1 MFTISVFFYT
11 MKKNF
16 GILAFYICAPK
27 ISWIYRTLLFVD
39 NVMSRIL
46 FFLLT
51 AFDSIYRGN
60 LSWLVSRRSILAKHA
75 TTPLSP
81 QPKQEN
87 MKQSRLSLEE
97 SIEIMQVVEINNA
110 LAVILGNAQLLL
122 LKNTVASEDR
132 AKLKAIEMSSF
143 RIQGLVER
151 MIESKKTA
159 TSQTPSEDRLE
170 AMAPSLNPTP

>member
-1 MFTISVFFYT
+1 MT
-11 MKKNF
+11 
-16 GILAFYICAPK
+16 K
-27 ISWIYRTLLFVD
+27 IG
-39 NVMSRIL
+39 

-60 LSWLVSRRSILAKHA
+60 LSWLEFRRSVLAKQA
-75 TTPLSP
+75 TILLSL
-81 QPKQEN
+81 QPKQET
-87 MKQSRLSLEE
+87 MKQSKLPVQE
-97 SIEIMQVVEINNA
+97 SIEIMRAVEINNA

-122 LKNTVASEDR
+122 LKDTVAPEDR

-159 TSQTPSEDRLE
+159 TSQKPAEDRVE
-170 AMAPSLNPTP
+170 AITSPLTPTP

>member
-1 MFTISVFFYT
+1 MS
-11 MKKNF
+11 
-16 GILAFYICAPK
+16 
-27 ISWIYRTLLFVD
+27 VD
-39 NVMSRIL
+39 NVISRIL

-51 AFDSIYRGN
+51 AFDSIYKGN
-60 LSWLVSRRSILAKHA
+60 LSWLEFRRSILAKHA
-75 TTPLSP
+75 TIPLSL
-81 QPKQEN
+81 QIKQQT

-97 SIEIMQVVEINNA
+97 SIEIMQAVEINNA

-122 LKNTVASEDR
+122 LKNTVAPEDR

-159 TSQTPSEDRLE
+159 GSQTPSEDQLE
-170 AMAPSLNPTP
+170 TMATSLRPTP

>member
-1 MFTISVFFYT
+1 MS
-11 MKKNF
+11 
-16 GILAFYICAPK
+16 
-27 ISWIYRTLLFVD
+27 VD
-39 NVMSRIL
+39 NAISRIL

-60 LSWLVSRRSILAKHA
+60 LSWLKFRRSLLAKNS
-75 TTPLSP
+75 TIPLLP
-81 QPKQEN
+81 QPKQET
-87 MKQSRLSLEE
+87 MKQNRLSLEE
-97 SIEIMQVVEINNA
+97 SIEIMQAVEINNA

-122 LKNTVASEDR
+122 LKNTVAPEDR

-159 TSQTPSEDRLE
+159 TSQTPAEDQLE
-170 AMAPSLNPTP
+170 VIAPSLNPTP

>member
-1 MFTISVFFYT
+1 

-16 GILAFYICAPK
+16 GILAFYIITLQ
-27 ISWIYRTLLFVD
+27 ISWIYRTLPFVD
-39 NVMSRIL
+39 NVISRIC

-60 LSWLVSRRSILAKHA
+60 LFWLDSGAVFLVKHG

-81 QPKQEN
+81 RPKQKT
-87 MKQSRLSLEE
+87 MKQSRLPLQE
-97 SIEIMQVVEINNA
+97 SIETMQAVEINNA

-122 LKNTVASEDR
+122 LKNTVAPEDR

-151 MIESKKTA
+151 MIESKKTS
-159 TSQTPSEDRLE
+159 TSQTPAEDRG
-170 AMAPSLNPTP
+170 

>member
-1 MFTISVFFYT
+1 
-11 MKKNF
+11 MKKSF
-16 GILAFYICAPK
+16 GILIFYICALK
-27 ISWIYRTLLFVD
+27 ISWVYSMLLFVD
-39 NVMSRIL
+39 NVMSRIW

-87 MKQSRLSLEE
+87 MKQSQLSLEE